1 MIFAII
7 YEIQLKTMKFLF
19 KTMASAAAIMLL
31 AYLLPG
37 VHVEGQFFYAVLIA
51 LVLSLLN
58 TIVRPILVFLTL
70 PATIVSLGLF
80 LLVINAAIVL
90 IADKFMDG
98 FSTDNFG
105 WALLFSILLSIINS
119 VVNKAFIQK
128 DTKNKVINKGNSK
141 VIIIEKD

>member
-1 MIFAII
+1 
-7 YEIQLKTMKFLF
+7 
-19 KTMASAAAIMLL
+19 
-31 AYLLPG
+31 
-37 VHVEGQFFYAVLIA
+37 LIA

-58 TIVRPILVFLTL
+58 TLVRPILVFLTL

-98 FSTDNFG
+98 FSTDGFL
-105 WALLFSILLSIINS
+105 WALIFSILLSIINS
-119 VVNKAFIQK
+119 VVNKAFVDK
-128 DTKNKVINKGNSK
+128 DKKNKVINKGDSK

>member
-1 MIFAII
+1 
-7 YEIQLKTMKFLF
+7 MKFLF

>member
-1 MIFAII
+1 
-7 YEIQLKTMKFLF
+7 MKFLV
-19 KTMASAAAIMLL
+19 KTLASAAAIFLL

-37 VHVEGQFFYAVLIA
+37 IHVEGNFLYPVLIA

-58 TIVRPILVFLTL
+58 TLVRPVLVFLTL

-98 FSTDNFG
+98 FTTDNFG
-105 WALLFSILLSIINS
+105 WAFLFSILLSVLNS
-119 VVNKAFIQK
+119 VVNKAFIEK
-128 DTKNKVINKGNSK
+128 DTKNKVINKGDAK

>member
-1 MIFAII
+1 
-7 YEIQLKTMKFLF
+7 MKFIF
-19 KTMASAAAIMLL
+19 KTLASAAAIMLL

-37 VHVEGQFFYAVLIA
+37 IHAEGNFFYAILIA
-51 LVLSLLN
+51 LVLSVLN
-58 TIVRPILVFLTL
+58 TLVRPILVFLTL

-98 FSTDNFG
+98 FATDNFG
-105 WALLFSILLSIINS
+105 WALLFSIFLSIINS
-119 VVNKAFIQK
+119 VVNKAFINK
-128 DTKNKVINKGNSK
+128 GPKNRVINNGESK

>member
-1 MIFAII
+1 
-7 YEIQLKTMKFLF
+7 MKFLI
-19 KTMASAAAIMLL
+19 KTAASALAIMFL
-31 AYLLPG
+31 AFLLPG
-37 VHVEGQFFYAVLIA
+37 IHVEESFFYAVLLA

-58 TIVRPILVFLTL
+58 TLVRPILIFLTL

-80 LLVINAAIVL
+80 LLVINAAIIL

-98 FSTDNFG
+98 FNTDGFW

-119 VVNKAFIQK
+119 VVTKAFIEPNS
-128 DTKNKVINKGNSK
+128 KNKVINTDNGK

>member
-1 MIFAII
+1 
-7 YEIQLKTMKFLF
+7 MKFII
-19 KTMASAAAIMLL
+19 KTVASALAIMLL
-31 AYLLPG
+31 AFLLPG
-37 VHVEGQFFYAVLIA
+37 IHIEDTFLYAVLIA

-70 PATIVSLGLF
+70 PATLISLGLF

-98 FSTDNFG
+98 FNTDGFW
-105 WALLFSILLSIINS
+105 WAMLFSILLSIINS
-119 VVNKAFIQK
+119 VVAKAFIEP
-128 DTKNKVINKGNSK
+128 TPKNKVINTDNGK